1 MTESPIAQGPVEE
14 PPLEEPPPGNL
25 EVETSRVEKLP
36 PERHSTEAIDSVSGL
51 CGPTSLVR
59 CARFT
64 STMDTSMLVP
74 GAPDRKK
81 QIQDAKDMYQIVAR
95 NAERA
100 GSEPPPYKF
109 LELIG
114 KGAFGRVYKW

>member
-1 MTESPIAQGPVEE
+1 MTETPIGQRPVEE
-14 PPLEEPPPGNL
+14 PPLEEPEL
-25 EVETSRVEKLP
+25 ETPRVKGLP
-36 PERHSTEAIDSVSGL
+36 RERLSTEGLDSVPEL
-51 CGPTSLVR
+51 CGPNPLVR
-59 CARFT
+59 CARFS

>member
-1 MTESPIAQGPVEE
+1 MTESPIEQHLVEE
-14 PPLEEPPPGNL
+14 PPLEEPGL
-25 EVETSRVEKLP
+25 GTSQAEGLP
-36 PERHSTEAIDSVSGL
+36 PESLSSEEPDPVPEL
-51 CGPTSLVR
+51 PGPNSLVR
-59 CARFT
+59 SVCYP
-64 STMDTSMLVP
+64 SIMDTSMLVP

>member
-1 MTESPIAQGPVEE
+1 MWTNFAGALRALYVNHGY
-14 PPLEEPPPGNL
+14 L
-25 EVETSRVEKLP
+25 
-36 PERHSTEAIDSVSGL
+36 
-51 CGPTSLVR
+51 
-59 CARFT
+59 
-64 STMDTSMLVP
+64 